1 MITYYAWVPVLAMG
15 FGGCLATVYHVNARL
30 MSAIQHLAAGIILA
44 VVACEFV
51 PDVLNIQSIGWP
63 VFGFMVGMCLML
75 VLKVFSERCRQ
86 LKRSTV
92 VKAALPIGMIAA
104 IAFDIWI
111 DGMLMG
117 VGFMSSHRAGLL
129 ITFAL
134 SVEICFLGLAL
145 VGTCRSYGLSKYK
158 SLGITFLT
166 ALCAALGFFLSLSIL
181 THVAY
186 LGLVSFES
194 FGSAALLYL
203 AVEELLVE
211 AHDVAEDLPWM
222 TAPFFIGFL
231 AVMIFEKL

>member
-1 MITYYAWVPVLAMG
+1 
-15 FGGCLATVYHVNARL
+15 
-30 MSAIQHLAAGIILA
+30 
-44 VVACEFV
+44 
-51 PDVLNIQSIGWP
+51 
-63 VFGFMVGMCLML
+63 
-75 VLKVFSERCRQ
+75 
-86 LKRSTV
+86 
-92 VKAALPIGMIAA
+92 
-104 IAFDIWI
+104 
-111 DGMLMG
+111 MLMG
-117 VGFMSSHRAGLL
+117 VGFVSSNRAGLL

-194 FGSAALLYL
+194 FGIAALLYL

-231 AVMIFEKL
+231 VVMIFEKL